1 MLSCVIDTKFI
12 DTKLIYRFT
21 FREMIKI
28 GFSCQMTPFLCH
40 CDEKWSD
47 AIRFKVVN
55 RKLNVLPIFEH
66 LPRLYAD

>member
-12 DTKLIYRFT
+12 DLLFAHNKDS
-21 FREMIKI
+21 KA
-28 GFSCQMTPFLCH
+28 FSCQITPSLCH

-47 AIRFKVVN
+47 AIRFKVVD